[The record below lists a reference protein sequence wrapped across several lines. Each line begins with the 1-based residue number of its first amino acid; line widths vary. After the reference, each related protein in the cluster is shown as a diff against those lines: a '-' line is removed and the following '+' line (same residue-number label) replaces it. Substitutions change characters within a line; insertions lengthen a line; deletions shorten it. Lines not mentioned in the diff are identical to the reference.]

1 MNKIDLQWMVLVL
14 IIMDRMDLTLM
25 DLLHTVVVHR
35 LQDSVMMDLTLMGL
49 LVIMAMDLHH
59 QDMIA
64 MA

>member
-25 DLLHTVVVHR
+25 DLLLTVVVHR